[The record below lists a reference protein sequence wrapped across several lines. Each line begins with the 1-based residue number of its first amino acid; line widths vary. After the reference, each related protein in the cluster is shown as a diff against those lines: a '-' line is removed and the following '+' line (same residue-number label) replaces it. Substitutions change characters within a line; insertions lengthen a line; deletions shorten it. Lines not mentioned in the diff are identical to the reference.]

1 MKTTVFLRNNEN
13 DSLSK
18 QQWKQ
23 QFKKVEFFLCNKRKI
38 VVKATKHQNLALPKV
53 LLRKF

>member
-1 MKTTVFLRNNEN
+1 MKTTVSLRNNEN

-23 QFKKVEFFLCNKRKI
+23 QNKKVEFFLCNKRKI
-38 VVKATKHQNLALPKV
+38 VDKATKHQHLALPKV